1 MKYLGFV
8 LLVLSSSTTI
18 VLAETD
24 TYISLNVG
32 ASIVDDEKVVGFTKL
47 PEDGQTITYNYDF
60 GHTIS
65 LAAGVVDKDY
75 GFRLEVE
82 VANQI
87 NDLVDNDKYEGFD
100 ITVPTLLVNVYK
112 DFYIF
117 DNFLGYVGGGVGAA
131 YHDTP
136 DGIDFAYQ
144 LGTGLGYELTKEITL
159 NVGYRYLKV
168 NEFAIPRSRWDSPS
182 LEDSVILGID
192 ILSGCDGCSTYFQHY
207 DRTNIHE
214 FGSHNVTA
222 GIRYSF

>member
-131 YHDTP
+131 YHGNLADTVL
-136 DGIDFAYQ
+136 AWQ
-144 LGTGLGYELTKEITL
+144 LGAGLGYELTKEITL
-159 NVGYRYLKV
+159 NVGYRYLATDEYRGKI
-168 NEFAIPRSRWDSPS
+168 NYLYDFNNS
-182 LEDSVILGID
+182 LNP
-192 ILSGCDGCSTYFQHY
+192 FY
-207 DRTNIHE
+207 DLPDENNTVNIHP